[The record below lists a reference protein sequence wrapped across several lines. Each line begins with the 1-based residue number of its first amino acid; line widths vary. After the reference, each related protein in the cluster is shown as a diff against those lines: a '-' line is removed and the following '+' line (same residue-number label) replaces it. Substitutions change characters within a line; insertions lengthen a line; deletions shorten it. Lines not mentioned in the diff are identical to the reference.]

1 MRFLTRYNGIK
12 EPIDS
17 KKTQNKVK
25 EIGKGLIDRTNNP
38 GDFNQAMMEFG
49 ALICTPFPDC
59 NSCIFSSKCTA
70 YKKNIVEKLPFKS
83 KKKKVK
89 ERFFNYIVL
98 VDPKNKTL
106 IEKRIKKDIWF
117 KLNQFPLIETNFK
130 VENIKKVSSF
140 IKFIDS
146 QKILIKTNTFLKYN
160 IKHVLSHQVLYM
172 SFYIFQTEKDI
183 PMGIDLLK
191 LSNYNF
197 PVPLNNFI
205 NKKLL

>member
-1 MRFLTRYNGIK
+1 MYKR
-12 EPIDS
+12 
-17 KKTQNKVK
+17 Q
-25 EIGKGLIDRTNNP
+25 
-38 GDFNQAMMEFG
+38 
-49 ALICTPFPDC
+49 LICTPFPDC
-59 NSCIFSSKCTA
+59 NSCILSSKCTA
-70 YKKNIVEKLPFKS
+70 FKKNIVEKLPFKS

-140 IKFIDS
+140 IKFINS

-172 SFYIFQTEKDI
+172 SFYIFKTEKDI

-191 LSNYNF
+191 LRNYNF
-197 PVPLNNFI
+197 PVPINNFI